1 MDDLKFIDG
10 KKFIW
15 DGITHDNEN
24 EAQKVKAE
32 YESNKFET
40 RIIEEENKFYLFT
53 RRVVTEVVV
62 DK

>member
-1 MDDLKFIDG
+1 MIPLHDLIALNAAFG
-10 KKFIW
+10 VF
-15 DGITHDNEN
+15 EN